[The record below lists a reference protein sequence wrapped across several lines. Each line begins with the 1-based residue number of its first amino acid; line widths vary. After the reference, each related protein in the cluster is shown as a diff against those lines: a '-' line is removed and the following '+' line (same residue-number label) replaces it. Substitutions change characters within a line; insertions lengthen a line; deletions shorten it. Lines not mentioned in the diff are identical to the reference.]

1 MLIDCSTCSDALAGG
16 GDKARETLRSVAL
29 VIGEGA
35 CKAPDCEGASPS
47 ASEHDSASLHRS
59 QRPISLM
66 CRSLSSLVKQ
76 QSYATRGLG
85 GVIDESARRK
95 NDRATLRD
103 HSPVSGPRSSARQR
117 DTGNHNRVTG
127 WKENAAGS
135 VVAGKRVKARGA
147 KGPYCKH
154 ANIKGKEAA

>member
-1 MLIDCSTCSDALAGG
+1 MLIDCSTCSNALAGG
-16 GDKARETLRSVAL
+16 GDNARETLRSVAYAP
-29 VIGEGA
+29 GERA

-47 ASEHDSASLHRS
+47 ASEHVSASLHCS
-59 QRPISLM
+59 QRPTFRK

-76 QSYATRGLG
+76 QSCATRELG
-85 GVIDESARRK
+85 GVIDESAHRK

-103 HSPVSGPRSSARQR
+103 HSPVSGPRSSVRQR
-117 DTGNHNRVTG
+117 GTGNHNRAIG

-154 ANIKGKEAA
+154 GNIKEKEAA